1 MNKNWIS
8 EYCSSKNGVTTN
20 FKKEWGWMR
29 YYVADKMFAILAYDE
44 AKEEILLTVRTD
56 WEYSDQLQ
64 QQYQA
69 IVPGYYCNK
78 DLFTSI
84 WFDVRK
90 IPEKDRRYQAD
101 DIYPNQELIE
111 EMIDHAY
118 LICVKKL
125 SKKKQEELLK

>member
-1 MNKNWIS
+1 MSNKWIHA
-8 EYCSSKNGVTTN
+8 YCSSKNGVTTD

-44 AKEEILLTVRTD
+44 TTDEILLTVRTD
-56 WEYSDQLQ
+56 KEYSELLQ
-64 QQYQA
+64 HQYQA

-78 DLFTSI
+78 DLYTSI
-84 WFDVRK
+84 WFDVTK
-90 IPEKDRRYQAD
+90 VPEKDQLYQAN
-101 DIYPNQELIE
+101 DIYPNQKLIS

-125 SKKKQEELLK
+125 SKKKQAELLK